1 MTLRNFLEVVD
12 KDTHV
17 SVCSDLGPI
26 VDAKPAG
33 EISIREVIYHLDA
46 PVLRIYYDKDD
57 DSVTLEL
64 DDNFTV

>member
-1 MTLRNFLEVVD
+1 MTLKDFLEIVD
-12 KDTHV
+12 RDTRV

-33 EISIREVIYHLDA
+33 EIPVRDVIYVLNA

-64 DDNFTV
+64 DDNFTN